1 MYIRSPELRYRLR
14 YTPAADVALEL
25 GGVRSGNWYR
35 CRCPGHGSQ
44 SLTLA
49 LCDGR
54 DGLVIHCHAG
64 CSRAKVAKALDDL
77 GLLGPSA
84 HQAHPEPIDP
94 AEHQRRSIQH
104 AARLW
109 HHSLPVGDG
118 DRISTYWRSRG
129 LGRLPIPRTIRRSG
143 GMLPDGDGKLRYAM
157 IALVEH

>member
-1 MYIRSPELRYRLR
+1 MNIRSPELQYRLR

-49 LCDGR
+49 LCNGR

-64 CSRAKVAKALDDL
+64 CSRAKVAKALDEL
-77 GLLGPSA
+77 GLLGPPA
-84 HQAHPEPIDP
+84 HQARPEPIDP
-94 AEHQRRSIQH
+94 AEHLRRSIQH

-118 DRISTYWRSRG
+118 DYGEDPQSQSRPNTVASNG
-129 LGRLPIPRTIRRSG
+129 ARDGRGAAPKRNDCP
-143 GMLPDGDGKLRYAM
+143 
-157 IALVEH
+157 